1 MRRGRKAV
9 KRTRLRCSGSVF
21 PLSDGGKNAVAV
33 SSASFPEALSV
44 CLTGAIPSEE
54 GVAGQFATDTGG
66 DCRFIIG
73 APCLTRVQNAL
84 NVLLLG
90 FDKARKTQ
98 VGQRVFVRAE
108 DQRVGGKPRSFSSDP
123 RICGGVLEYAHS
135 RLQIRYRHKRGLAHQ
150 GCDKRCGQAYGQE
163 RSAPKSRPP
172 KRIRYRPLSPCD
184 HMDQRGFPDGPQT
197 SQPVSVLRAATAPV
211 WSKW

>member
-44 CLTGAIPSEE
+44 CLTSGLSHRRKGLQASSSLIRE
-54 GVAGQFATDTGG
+54 GTVGSSCARLASH
-66 DCRFIIG
+66 
-73 APCLTRVQNAL
+73 ASKNAL

-90 FDKARKTQ
+90 STR
-98 VGQRVFVRAE
+98 RAKRRLASVYSCA
-108 DQRVGGKPRSFSSDP
+108 QKINVSGGKPRSFSKATLAFAEACP
-123 RICGGVLEYAHS
+123 RIRAHS

-150 GCDKRCGQAYGQE
+150 GCDKRCGQAYSQE

-184 HMDQRGFPDGPQT
+184 HMDQRGFPTGPRPRNP
-197 SQPVSVLRAATAPV
+197 SQS
-211 WSKW
+211 